1 MTSGIVL
8 GVAPPEDPP
17 FYPATWLIG
26 FALLVYGWI
35 EWGPWPAIAA
45 FLGLL
50 IVQGLVVEVWLAL
63 RPRSSTP

>member
-1 MTSGIVL
+1 MTIGHSL
-8 GVAPPEDPP
+8 GVGPPEDPP
-17 FYPATWLIG
+17 FYPATWLIA

-50 IVQGLVVEVWLAL
+50 VVQALAVEVWLAR
-63 RPRSSTP
+63 RPRTRG

>member
-1 MTSGIVL
+1 L
-8 GVAPPEDPP
+8 GVGPPEDPP

-50 IVQGLVVEVWLAL
+50 AAQALIVEVWLAL
-63 RPRSSTP
+63 RRRPRSRTS